1 MTQVAFLDNLLRE
14 YLVFRGFSSTLKALD
29 LEQRTEKD
37 QHFRAERILEQFQNA
52 IQAYDLQALRSLWLH
67 LDNNLFSKLEHTY
80 AVAVKKLE
88 NSLLKYYLVTAY
100 SNNRHDKVSD
110 FFTKMA
116 GELQQHSEWKDWFY
130 FPFCRNAEESPTF
143 ALFFTKQWQDTL
155 LLSLQNFL
163 TTVYQCLPQPTFVRA
178 EQEAAHMQ
186 RLSDDN
192 AGLRTRLLHLQQEL
206 HQVTQQQSGT
216 GAVSGSSLSGDAGAR
231 RRSVYRPQQSL
242 SDILPFDISPPGHI
256 VDDFCIIASEANSVS
271 QASDAQARGLKQLIR
286 NIGSGGS
293 PVMGRKDQ
301 AAGSVGDKS
310 SKRRSGS
317 VGRSWI

>member
-1 MTQVAFLDNLLRE
+1 VAFLDNLLRE

-37 QHFRAERILEQFQNA
+37 QHFRAERVLEQFQNA

-100 SNNRHDKVSD
+100 SNNRHDKVSE

-163 TTVYQCLPQPTFVRA
+163 TTVYQCLPQPSFVRA

-206 HQVTQQQSGT
+206 HQMSQQQSGT
-216 GAVSGSSLSGDAGAR
+216 GAVSGSSLNADAGAR

-301 AAGSVGDKS
+301 AAGSVGEKS
-310 SKRRSGS
+310 NKRRSGS